1 MAIEA
6 DILAELSE
14 FDYVSGE
21 MISKKFNISR
31 SAVWK
36 HIRKLREY
44 GYDIKATPRKGY
56 ILSSRPDKL
65 IAAELQNRLNTDV
78 VGSVIKHYNETDST
92 ADRARALAAHGVE
105 NGTVVTAESQSAG
118 RGRMERSWVTPPGE
132 AIALSVIFY
141 PDFTP
146 PQVPLLGLAASLAI
160 KEAIESVTGLR
171 PSVKWPNDI
180 YVGSKK
186 VAGVLIEMAAE
197 LDRVKWVTVS
207 TGINVNNNFNGSPL
221 EGSATSLRRESGRRV
236 SRIEVAIAFL
246 SNLDIY
252 YAMGLSGGAAESI
265 RSDFVTADMLQG
277 NRVDV
282 QTPTGSVSGTATG
295 LDVDGRLLVTK
306 DDGEVHS
313 LFSGEA
319 TLATA

>member
-1 MAIEA
+1 
-6 DILAELSE
+6 
-14 FDYVSGE
+14 
-21 MISKKFNISR
+21 
-31 SAVWK
+31 
-36 HIRKLREY
+36 
-44 GYDIKATPRKGY
+44 
-56 ILSSRPDKL
+56 
-65 IAAELQNRLNTDV
+65 
-78 VGSVIKHYNETDST
+78 
-92 ADRARALAAHGVE
+92 
-105 NGTVVTAESQSAG
+105 
-118 RGRMERSWVTPPGE
+118 
-132 AIALSVIFY
+132 
-141 PDFTP
+141 
-146 PQVPLLGLAASLAI
+146 
-160 KEAIESVTGLR
+160 
-171 PSVKWPNDI
+171 VKWPNDI

-236 SRIEVAIAFL
+236 SRIEIAIAFL